1 MKIQQQI
8 AILLDNKPD
17 SWTMNLNTTT
27 RGFIEVKILRPD
39 KSIALEGDIF
49 EEPLIKFI
57 EVLKA
62 MKSNG

>member
-1 MKIQQQI
+1 
-8 AILLDNKPD
+8 
-17 SWTMNLNTTT
+17 MNLNTTT

-49 EEPLIKFI
+49 EEPLIKFV